1 MVSNCENYRH
11 SVCVSMDGRTEEA
24 ARAGGDGRA
33 ADFTENGESGGVME
47 GSGEERAG
55 DGESIGAACCAIV
68 DANV

>member
-1 MVSNCENYRH
+1 MWL
-11 SVCVSMDGRTEEA
+11 DGR
-24 ARAGGDGRA
+24 G

-68 DANV
+68 AANWCRMLAIGAACCAIACCV